1 MALDYRSRIESLE
14 LSGNQLGEAVEKIV
28 EEGNARKIAIRQ
40 GDDTLAEFPL
50 TFGVVGAVLAPALAG
65 IGAIAA
71 LAAGYS
77 IDVERTA
84 QSSPVADADA
94 DADAEEAEPE
104 A

>member
-14 LSGNQLGEAVEKIV
+14 LSGNKLIQTVEKVI
-28 EEGNARKIAIRQ
+28 EEGNARKIAIKQ

-71 LAAGYS
+71 LAAGYT
-77 IDVERTA
+77 IEVERTA
-84 QSSPVADADA
+84 QPSN
-94 DADAEEAEPE
+94 EAEPD

>member
-14 LSGNQLGEAVEKIV
+14 LSGNKLIQTIEKVI
-28 EEGNARKIAIRQ
+28 EEGNARKIAIKQ

-71 LAAGYS
+71 LTAGYT
-77 IDVERTA
+77 IEVERTA
-84 QSSPVADADA
+84 QPSN
-94 DADAEEAEPE
+94 EAEPD